1 MSFLVSCV
9 KGCRLNYEY
18 GEDRVFSAS
27 YCKLNAHCWSNCLHL
42 QGGFAKM
49 SDVGAKMPNLG
60 QKRLFEVILGS
71 FEVT

>member
-1 MSFLVSCV
+1 MGDLRCWRVLVEV
-9 KGCRLNYEY
+9 
-18 GEDRVFSAS
+18 RVVV
-27 YCKLNAHCWSNCLHL
+27 

-49 SDVGAKMPNLG
+49 SDLGAKMPNLG

>member
-1 MSFLVSCV
+1 MLFKGDVYRFF
-9 KGCRLNYEY
+9 KGCGLLCCFNPPFGTKGRFELN
-18 GEDRVFSAS
+18 GI
-27 YCKLNAHCWSNCLHL
+27 

-49 SDVGAKMPNLG
+49 SDLGAKMPNLG